1 MPSQLGREPRA
12 PLSRACALGAVAL
25 SGVLLRW
32 GGAFVSPAPRN
43 QCIRCVE
50 LQARGARGRDNLGL
64 YDEVIEDDLDESL
77 DDEAWD
83 GDLDELTLDEIDTV
97 GSDFDRRGD
106 GRGMQRPAHQWQR
119 TPGEEEL
126 DPNFRRER
134 YFDRADFDGNG
145 RGMRRPARQ
154 WRGPPGEEL
163 DPESRR
169 ERYFDRGFDR
179 DGRGM
184 RRPTRQWRGPPGE
197 ELDPEFRRER
207 YFDRGFD
214 RDGRGMRRPAR
225 RGQPPPGEV
234 ELDPKFRREGYFDR
248 ADLPRLDPTEF
259 DKRGVL
265 QTLSVEEL
273 EARTQFRWGLDSK
286 RNDRHKPELF
296 EEQGEEEQTELR
308 WAPDPRRQYNPFE
321 SRPLRGRMRKPR
333 VQVEAPAPEARR
345 PEARRP
351 EARRPEV
358 QARRA
363 PTPTPTAS
371 SFPRVVNKTTKK
383 VAKSQGPRSN
393 I

>member
-12 PLSRACALGAVAL
+12 PLSRVCALGAVAL

-83 GDLDELTLDEIDTV
+83 GDLDELTLDEIDMV

-134 YFDRADFDGNG
+134 YFGRADFDGNG

-169 ERYFDRGFDR
+169 ERYFDRR
-179 DGRGM
+179 
-184 RRPTRQWRGPPGE
+184 
-197 ELDPEFRRER
+197 
-207 YFDRGFD
+207 FD

-225 RGQPPPGEV
+225 RGQRPPGEV

-286 RNDRHKPELF
+286 QNDRHKPELF

-351 EARRPEV
+351 EARRPEARRPEARRPEV

-363 PTPTPTAS
+363 PALTPTAS